1 MLEHLEAIPGPQRE
15 ALSTAFG
22 LHAGPAPD
30 RLLVGLAVLSLW
42 SEVAEHSPLLCVI
55 DDAQWADRGSAQALA
70 FVARRMFAESVAL
83 VVATREPSDLFT
95 GLPEKVV
102 EGLPDEDAR
111 ALFAS
116 VVRGPVDERARDR
129 FLAETR
135 GNPLALLELPTEVSA
150 AELAV
155 GSGYPLRCRCRAGS
169 KRAFSGDSRHCRKRP
184 GCWWRPRPPSRSAIP
199 PFCGVRLKTSEF
211 APWRWTLHERRGCS
225 RLAFASVSAIRLSA
239 PPPIRRRHSAT
250 GAESTSPWHR

>member
-1 MLEHLEAIPGPQRE
+1 MSTGDRADNAGKRGRRQPMLQGRHSERVVLDRLLEAVRSGRSGVIVLRGEAGIGKSALLDYAIGSVAEFRVVQAVGVESEMELPFATLHQLCAPMLEHLEAIPGPQRE

-135 GNPLALLELPTEVSA
+135 GNPLALLELPT
-150 AELAV
+150 
-155 GSGYPLRCRCRAGS
+155 
-169 KRAFSGDSRHCRKRP
+169 
-184 GCWWRPRPPSRSAIP
+184 
-199 PFCGVRLKTSEF
+199 
-211 APWRWTLHERRGCS
+211 
-225 RLAFASVSAIRLSA
+225 
-239 PPPIRRRHSAT
+239 
-250 GAESTSPWHR
+250 